1 MNIDK
6 IINKY
11 FESSS
16 LPNIEVFDN
25 ENIFA
30 VYSDIINILKNSPE
44 IELSILQ
51 VLSYCLYEVLDNV
64 LTHSSKNNGTIFLHY
79 HAKESTIK
87 ILIADDGIGI
97 QKSLSENELYKNIS
111 EKEAIHKCIEDKVTD
126 GKGMGFGLYS
136 TLCLIRNAGIRFEI
150 HSGKHILI
158 SDGKSEIVKECEEW
172 QGTIIYIEL
181 HSNIEINPNAVLE
194 YRTDIEDSFN
204 ENFLDTEELE
214 KLW

>member
-1 MNIDK
+1 MQKIFVKMNIDK

-79 HAKESTIK
+79 QANESTIK

-111 EKEAIHKCIEDKVTD
+111 EK
-126 GKGMGFGLYS
+126 
-136 TLCLIRNAGIRFEI
+136 
-150 HSGKHILI
+150 
-158 SDGKSEIVKECEEW
+158 
-172 QGTIIYIEL
+172 
-181 HSNIEINPNAVLE
+181 
-194 YRTDIEDSFN
+194 
-204 ENFLDTEELE
+204 
-214 KLW
+214 

>member
-97 QKSLSENELYKNIS
+97 QKSLQKMSYTRIYQKNKLFI
-111 EKEAIHKCIEDKVTD
+111 
-126 GKGMGFGLYS
+126 
-136 TLCLIRNAGIRFEI
+136 NA
-150 HSGKHILI
+150 
-158 SDGKSEIVKECEEW
+158 
-172 QGTIIYIEL
+172 
-181 HSNIEINPNAVLE
+181 
-194 YRTDIEDSFN
+194 
-204 ENFLDTEELE
+204 
-214 KLW
+214 

>member
-64 LTHSSKNNGTIFLHY
+64 LTHIHQKTMVRYFFTIMLRNQQSKYLLLTM
-79 HAKESTIK
+79 E
-87 ILIADDGIGI
+87 
-97 QKSLSENELYKNIS
+97 
-111 EKEAIHKCIEDKVTD
+111 
-126 GKGMGFGLYS
+126 
-136 TLCLIRNAGIRFEI
+136 
-150 HSGKHILI
+150 
-158 SDGKSEIVKECEEW
+158 
-172 QGTIIYIEL
+172 
-181 HSNIEINPNAVLE
+181 
-194 YRTDIEDSFN
+194 
-204 ENFLDTEELE
+204 
-214 KLW
+214 

>member
-64 LTHSSKNNGTIFLHY
+64 LTHSSKTMVRYFFTIML
-79 HAKESTIK
+79 
-87 ILIADDGIGI
+87 
-97 QKSLSENELYKNIS
+97 
-111 EKEAIHKCIEDKVTD
+111 
-126 GKGMGFGLYS
+126 
-136 TLCLIRNAGIRFEI
+136 RNQQSKYLLLTME
-150 HSGKHILI
+150 
-158 SDGKSEIVKECEEW
+158 
-172 QGTIIYIEL
+172 
-181 HSNIEINPNAVLE
+181 
-194 YRTDIEDSFN
+194 
-204 ENFLDTEELE
+204 
-214 KLW
+214 